1 MIKIITAIFFLLSSP
16 ILSADNYSLEKDI
29 LYRSGELTDYQKE
42 RCRLDIYK
50 PNKKGFST
58 VVWFHGGVLQA
69 GNKSVPK
76 KLQEQGIAVIAVNYR
91 FSPKVK
97 VKDCI
102 EDAAAAVAWVFQNI
116 ERHGGDASKVF
127 ISGHSAGGYLASMIG
142 LNKKYL
148 NSHQIDTNR
157 IAGLIP
163 LSGHTIT
170 HFTRRKE
177 LKINGK
183 TPIIDEFAPLF
194 YVRKDAPLLVLITG
208 DREIEMLG
216 RYEENAYMYRM
227 MKVNGHKETYLYEL
241 DGHNHGEMVPPAL
254 LILLKHVR
262 ALSKKK

>member
-1 MIKIITAIFFLLSSP
+1 MTAVFFLISFSL
-16 ILSADNYSLEKDI
+16 LSAENYSIEKDI

-50 PNKKGFST
+50 PAKNDFST
-58 VVWFHGGVLQA
+58 VVWFHGGGLQ
-69 GNKSVPK
+69 GGKKHVPK
-76 KLQEQGIAVIAVNYR
+76 ELKEKGIAVIAVNYR
-91 FSPKVK
+91 LSPKVK
-97 VKDCI
+97 VQNCI

-116 ERHGGDASKVF
+116 ERLGGAPNKVF
-127 ISGHSAGGYLASMIG
+127 ISGHSAGGYLASMVG
-142 LNKKYL
+142 LDKKYL
-148 NSHQIDTNR
+148 DAHQVDTNR

-177 LKINGK
+177 LKVNGK
-183 TPIIDEFAPLF
+183 TPIIDDLAPLF
-194 YVRKDAPLLVLITG
+194 HVRKDAPALVLITG

-262 ALSKKK
+262 SISKKK